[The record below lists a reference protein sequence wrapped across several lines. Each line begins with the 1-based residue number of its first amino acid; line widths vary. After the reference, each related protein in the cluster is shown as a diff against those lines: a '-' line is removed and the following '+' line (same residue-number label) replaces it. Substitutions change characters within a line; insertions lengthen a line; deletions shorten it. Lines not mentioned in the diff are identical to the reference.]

1 MVDEPPPLVAKV
13 TETCWAFCVNVAV
26 MAPAPLMVAVVDAE
40 AELVNVI
47 EPDGFALQD
56 ENE

>member
-1 MVDEPPPLVAKV
+1 MV
-13 TETCWAFCVNVAV
+13 
-26 MAPAPLMVAVVDAE
+26 PAPLIVAVVDAE

-47 EPDGFALQD
+47 EPDGLALQD